1 MTKKRRAGK
10 VVVRTRKI
18 IHKAILLLAVYGI
31 IWVLW
36 ECGLPHTRR
45 WFLNYGSFQNKI
57 YNSSTIHHYPQ
68 ELPADTEYIRY
79 FYYTGW
85 FDTKTGISFMLGKDE
100 YEKQKESCL
109 LPYLKDEEE
118 YQMDQPPRIDAYG
131 NNNSDARLKDEGIVY
146 DEEITQDLL
155 ETENLDYLNNIF
167 QGNAEDYRMLVCE
180 KKGKTVPR
188 YLYGVC
194 CRDETNEIV
203 MFAFKDNGFDR

>member
-109 LPYLKDEEE
+109 LPYLKDE
-118 YQMDQPPRIDAYG
+118 
-131 NNNSDARLKDEGIVY
+131 
-146 DEEITQDLL
+146 
-155 ETENLDYLNNIF
+155 TENLDYLNNIF

-180 KKGKTVPR
+180 KRERQYPVICTGYVAGMKQMKLLCLLLKIMALTVESM
-188 YLYGVC
+188 L
-194 CRDETNEIV
+194 
-203 MFAFKDNGFDR
+203 